1 MKAVA
6 GTLPTGD
13 GWAFELKW
21 DGMRLHASIADEV
34 VELRSGSGRVVTSS
48 FPELEPLGRHLGID
62 AVLDGEVVVF
72 DADRPSFSRLQQRMH
87 TLQPSAALLKAHPT
101 VFLIFD
107 VLHIDGQETIAL
119 PYLDRRRLL
128 TGLIDQ
134 EPGWQVPPHAEA
146 NGEALLDLAR
156 ARNLEG
162 IVAKRV
168 SSAYRP
174 DTRSPSW
181 IKIKIRR
188 RQEFVIGGWLPG
200 TGSLEGSLGS
210 ILVGVNGPD
219 GFTFAG
225 AVGSGLTDPERA
237 KLLSL
242 VKTTAD
248 CPFESTPG
256 LAKKPTWVDPKIV
269 IEVSFAEWEVGHH
282 LRHPSYDGIRADKDP
297 DTVLR
302 DIFS

>member
-6 GTLPTGD
+6 GTMPDGE

-21 DGMRLHASIADEV
+21 DGMRLQTSICDGTI
-34 VELRSGSGRVVTSS
+34 ELRSGSGRMVTSS
-48 FPELEPLGRHLGID
+48 FPELEPLGEFLGVD

-72 DADRPSFSRLQQRMH
+72 DTDRPSFSRLQQRMH
-87 TLQPSAALLKAHPT
+87 TLQPSAALIDAHPV

-107 VLHIDGQETIAL
+107 VLRIDGQETLGL

-128 TGLIDQ
+128 TELVEHQ
-134 EPGWQVPPHAEA
+134 PGWRVPPHAETE
-146 NGEALLDLAR
+146 GDALLDLAR
-156 ARNLEG
+156 ARNMEG
-162 IVAKRV
+162 VVAKRMT
-168 SSAYRP
+168 SAYRP
-174 DTRSPSW
+174 GTRSPSW

-210 ILVGVNGPD
+210 VLVGINGPD

-225 AVGSGLTDPERA
+225 AVGSGLTDSERS
-237 KLLSL
+237 KLLGL
-242 VKTTAD
+242 VKTTVE
-248 CPFESTPG
+248 CPFESAPS
-256 LAKKPTWVDPKIV
+256 LAKKPTWVDPEVV

-282 LRHPSYDGIRADKDP
+282 LRHPSYDGIRPDKDP

-302 DIFS
+302 DILS

>member
-6 GTLPTGD
+6 GTMPHGE

-21 DGMRLHASIADEV
+21 DGMRLHASISNSTI
-34 VELRSGSGRVVTSS
+34 ELRSGSGRVVTPS
-48 FPELEPLGRHLGID
+48 FPELESLGKHLGVD

-72 DADRPSFSRLQQRMH
+72 DVDRPSFSRLQQRMH
-87 TLQPSAALLKAHPT
+87 TLQPSAALLEAHPV

-107 VLHIDGQETIAL
+107 VLRIDGQETL
-119 PYLDRRRLL
+119 GLSYLDRRRLL

-146 NGEALLDLAR
+146 DGEALLDLAR

-162 IVAKRV
+162 VVAKRIT
-168 SSAYRP
+168 SAYRP

-200 TGSLEGSLGS
+200 TGALEGSLGS
-210 ILVGVNGPD
+210 VLVGVNGPD

-225 AVGSGLTDPERA
+225 AVGSGLTDPERS
-237 KLLSL
+237 KLLGL
-242 VKTTAD
+242 VNTTVE
-248 CPFESTPG
+248 CPFESTPS
-256 LAKKPTWVDPKIV
+256 LTKKPTWVVPEIV
-269 IEVSFAEWEVGHH
+269 IEVSFAEWEVDHH
-282 LRHPSYDGIRADKDP
+282 LRHPSYDGIRQDKDP

-302 DIFS
+302 DILS